1 MKIHVWLIAFVAL
14 IGASSAH
21 AQTVEQVL
29 GAVAGYH
36 LGNSVGDGDGRRAAR
51 VVGAVIGYRLG
62 GQILNPQSTA
72 QGSSAC
78 EFDVASCQ
86 TRFEVVNL
94 PDRYVFSRSG
104 NPHDY
109 CRSQVPNEFRGNYGV
124 TRSWVAGCVARL
136 QRYQAKLEEE
146 AYLDGAGY
154 R

>member
-1 MKIHVWLIAFVAL
+1 MKIYGWLLAAAAL
-14 IGASSAH
+14 VGTSSVQ
-21 AQTVEQVL
+21 AQSVEQML

-62 GQILNPQSTA
+62 GQVLNSHGTV
-72 QGSSAC
+72 QGSSVC
-78 EFDVASCQ
+78 EYDGALCQ
-86 TRFEVVNL
+86 TRFVAIHE
-94 PDRYVFSRSG
+94 PIRHVFPRSG
-104 NPHDY
+104 HPHDY
-109 CRSQVPNEFRGNYGV
+109 CRTQVPYEYRGNHGAA
-124 TRSWVAGCVARL
+124 RSWISGCVSRL

>member
-1 MKIHVWLIAFVAL
+1 MNTYIGLLAVAAL
-14 IGASSAH
+14 ISTSP
-21 AQTVEQVL
+21 AQAQSVEQVL

-51 VVGAVIGYRLG
+51 VVGAVVGYRLG
-62 GQILNPQSTA
+62 GQILNPQGMA

-78 EFDVASCQ
+78 EYDAARCQ
-86 TRFEVVNL
+86 TRVVAF
-94 PDRYVFSRSG
+94 DESIRHVFPRSSD
-104 NPHDY
+104 PHDY
-109 CRSQVPNEFRGNYGV
+109 CRTQVPYEYRGNHGAA
-124 TRSWVAGCVARL
+124 RSWISGCISRL

>member
-1 MKIHVWLIAFVAL
+1 MKIFVCLLAATAL
-14 IGASSAH
+14 VGTSTVQ
-21 AQTVEQVL
+21 AQTVEQML

-62 GQILNPQSTA
+62 GQALTPHGIV
-72 QGSSAC
+72 QGSSVC
-78 EFDVASCQ
+78 EYDGARCQSRFVAISEPFHHV
-86 TRFEVVNL
+86 R
-94 PDRYVFSRSG
+94 PSSSDPYG
-104 NPHDY
+104 Y
-109 CRSQVPNEFRGNYGV
+109 CRSQVPYEYRGNHGAA
-124 TRSWVAGCVARL
+124 RSWISGCVSRL